1 MVENEEEKESIEK
14 SIQTLETQL
23 KNTNREF
30 YNICM
35 KRKFL
40 NHQIADLKYELR
52 HKDDTNYD

>member
-1 MVENEEEKESIEK
+1 MVTNEEEKDSIEK
-14 SIQTLETQL
+14 TIQELENKL
-23 KNTNREF
+23 NNTNEEV

-52 HKDDTNYD
+52 HKDDI